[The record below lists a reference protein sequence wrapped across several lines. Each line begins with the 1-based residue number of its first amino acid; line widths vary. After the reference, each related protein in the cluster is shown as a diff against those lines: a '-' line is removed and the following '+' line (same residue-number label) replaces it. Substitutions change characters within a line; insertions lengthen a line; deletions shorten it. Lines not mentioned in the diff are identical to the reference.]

1 MTGIDKIIELAG
13 GPLALAEKLG
23 VTHQAVYNWRKR
35 GHVPASRAIQLEAM
49 YSVQREELVSPALL
63 ALLS

>member
-13 GPLALAEKLG
+13 GPLALAEQLG

-35 GHVPASRAIQLEAM
+35 GYVPASRAMELEKM
-49 YSVQREELVSPALL
+49 YDVQREELVSPALL
-63 ALLS
+63 ALLT